1 MEKVTVSMHQR
12 NLQLLATEMFKV
24 DNNMAPEILNDI
36 FKPEVFPYE
45 LMNQNCFKGCPV
57 YFVFNETATL
67 SIYLASI
74 HSRVIK

>member
-1 MEKVTVSMHQR
+1 MLEKVTVSMHQR

-24 DNNMAPEILNDI
+24 YNNMAPEILNDI

-45 LMNQNCFKGCPV
+45 LSNHNCFKGYPV

-67 SIYLASI
+67 SIYLASFTQE
-74 HSRVIK
+74 S